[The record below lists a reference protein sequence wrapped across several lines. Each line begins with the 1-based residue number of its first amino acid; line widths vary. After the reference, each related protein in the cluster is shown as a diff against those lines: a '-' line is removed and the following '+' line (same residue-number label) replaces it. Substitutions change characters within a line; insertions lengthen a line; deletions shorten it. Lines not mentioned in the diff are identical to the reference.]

1 MSLDSQLEL
10 NNVRVVLSLAFESY
24 ARACQKKSITI
35 TKAVGGLIYLPTV
48 QFTINGSNVV

>member
-10 NNVRVVLSLAFESY
+10 NNVRVVLSLAFKSY

-35 TKAVGGLIYLPTV
+35 KKAVGGLIYLPTV